1 MLRIGFDAKRLFNN
15 FTGLGNYSRTLVQN
29 LSEQY
34 PDHQYYLYS
43 PQIQKKAQTNYFLES
58 PGFIPRQSRY
68 LPDTIWRSFG
78 LRPQIRKDEIG
89 LYHGLSN
96 ELPYNLRNTG
106 VKTIVTIHDL
116 IFKRYPKW
124 YPLID
129 RQIYDLKF
137 RYSCQT
143 ADRIIAIS
151 ECTKKDI
158 IHFYDVDPSRISVIY
173 QTCGSEF
180 QQLLSDPLLALMRE
194 KYKLP
199 QDYLLYV
206 GSVIERKNLMGIIN
220 ALSLLPS
227 ELDIPLVV
235 IGQGKGYLKQVKAE
249 IARKGLTKQVYFLSD
264 LQQSD
269 LPALYQAAMAFLYPS
284 HYEGFGIPLIESLFS
299 RTPVL
304 TANRSSLPEAA
315 GEGGHYVDPAQ
326 AEDIAAGIEKLIE
339 DSEYR
344 KTLTEKGLAHI
355 QRFDVE
361 KSTAAVMDLYQDCL
375 DFPSLF
381 L

>member
-43 PQIQKKAQTNYFLES
+43 PQVRKEPITNYFLES
-58 PGFIPRQSRY
+58 PNFIPRQSRY
-68 LPDTIWRSFG
+68 LPGVLWRSFG
-78 LRPQIRKDEIG
+78 LRPQIRKDQIE

-96 ELPYNLRNTG
+96 ELPFNLRNTG

-116 IFKRYPKW
+116 IFKRYPQW

-129 RQIYDLKF
+129 RRMYDLKF

-143 ADRIIAIS
+143 ADHIIAIS

-158 IHFYDVDPSRISVIY
+158 IHFYGIDPSRIAVIY
-173 QTCGSEF
+173 QTCNAEF
-180 QQLLSDPLLALMRE
+180 QQLLSDRLLDDMRK
-194 KYKLP
+194 KYGLP

-206 GSVIERKNLMGIIN
+206 GSIIERKNLEGIIK
-220 ALSLLPS
+220 AFSLLPPA
-227 ELDIPLVV
+227 LDIPLVV
-235 IGQGKGYLKQVKAE
+235 VGQGKKYLKKVKAE
-249 IARKGLTKQVYFLSD
+249 ISRRGLSKRVHFLSD
-264 LQQSD
+264 LQQAD
-269 LPALYQAAMAFLYPS
+269 LPALYQAALAFLYPS
-284 HYEGFGIPLIESLFS
+284 FYEGFGIPLIESLFS
-299 RTPVL
+299 QTPVL
-304 TANRSSLPEAA
+304 TSDCSSLPEAA
-315 GEGGHYVDPAQ
+315 GGGGHYVDPANP
-326 AEDIAAGIEKLIE
+326 EEIAAGIEQLIG

-344 KTLTEKGLAHI
+344 KTLIEEGIAHV

-361 KSTAAVMDLYQDCL
+361 KSTVAVMNLYQDCL
-375 DFPSLF
+375 DFL
-381 L
+381 

>member
-43 PQIQKKAQTNYFLES
+43 PQVYKKTATNYFLES
-58 PGFIPRQSRY
+58 PNFIPREPRY
-68 LPDTIWRSFG
+68 LPGVIWRSFG
-78 LRPQIRKDEIG
+78 LRTQIRKDEIE

-96 ELPYNLRNTG
+96 ELPFNLRKTG

-116 IFKRYPKW
+116 IFKRYPEW
-124 YPLID
+124 YPLVD

-143 ADRIIAIS
+143 ADHIIAIS

-158 IHFYDVDPSRISVIY
+158 VHFYGIDPARISVIY
-173 QTCGSEF
+173 QTCNSEF
-180 QQLLSDPLLALMRE
+180 KQLLSDSLLDSLRK
-194 KYKLP
+194 KYGLP

-206 GSVIERKNLMGIIN
+206 GSIIERKNLGGIID
-220 ALSLLPS
+220 AFSLLPS
-227 ELDIPLVV
+227 SLDIPLVV
-235 IGQGKGYLKQVKAE
+235 VGQGKNYLKKIKAE
-249 IARKGLTKQVYFLSD
+249 INRKGLSKRVHFLSD
-264 LQQSD
+264 LQQSE
-269 LPALYQAAMAFLYPS
+269 LPALYQAAHAFLYPS
-284 HYEGFGIPLIESLFS
+284 FYEGFGIPLIEALFS

-304 TANRSSLPEAA
+304 TSDRSSLPEAA
-315 GEGGHYVDPAQ
+315 GSGGHYVDPAVP
-326 AEDIAAGIEKLIE
+326 EEIAAGIEQLIG

-344 KTLTEKGLAHI
+344 KALIEKGIAHVE
-355 QRFDVE
+355 RFDVE
-361 KSTAAVMDLYQDCL
+361 KSTAAVMDLYQECL
-375 DFPSLF
+375 ELPALF